1 MDLSHHKS
9 AKGMSKRNK
18 GNSIKPRNEQELD
31 SAYKFNS
38 EDILIRWPLLYKFEN
53 QDHIE
58 LIKYRSKL
66 EEHTVKLAEPRK
78 IFTHL
83 FNQNVKL

>member
-1 MDLSHHKS
+1 MDLSHQKS
-9 AKGMSKRNK
+9 VKSYSKRNK
-18 GNSIKPRNEQELD
+18 GSSLNPRNEQELD
-31 SAYKFNS
+31 FSFKFNP
-38 EDILIRWPLLYKFEN
+38 EDILTRWPLLYKFEN

-66 EEHTVKLAEPRK
+66 EEHTIKLAEPRK

-83 FNQNVKL
+83 FNPNVKL